1 MSSDYTYDEQGQF
14 FPFFILTLSGLVTL
28 PLTYNLLRPSKGE
41 TLQITSVLD
50 IGRVLYQN
58 TDLRTLKELENTAPR
73 IISDFK
79 PQHADLVEAQKR
91 KRLRKERRIKRIV
104 TVIIG
109 YIVMAWMVY
118 LIMVTAR
125 SVAKV
130 YDPYEILGVSRSADE
145 KAISRH
151 FKRLSLIYHPDKIR
165 PDPAKNETMDTLNQ
179 RFVELTKAYKALTD
193 EEIRNNYL
201 QYGHPDGKQS
211 FSIGIALPKLIVME
225 GNGKYVL
232 LVYGALLGVL
242 LPYIVGKWWYGSQRY
257 TKERVLVASAGNI
270 FREYKEDITDG
281 GIINALSSGE
291 EFNEMLKGARAE
303 SGLAKLEKRVL
314 AEESTFLSAKDRE
327 TLKQMDN
334 SSRRK
339 ALALLWAY
347 LGRIDLGDETLD
359 SEKYEV
365 APMALSLEEAF
376 NSISLAFGNL
386 RPIIGAFQTSQNL
399 IQAVAPGSSPLLQ
412 LPNFTEAVV
421 KSVEGEHA
429 KEHFSVQKF
438 MKMTEEERRKLTVG
452 AGLLSEKQYTD
463 AVSVARQLP
472 ALEVSK
478 AFFKVMGE
486 KVITPSSLVQLVVK
500 ARFIPPGCTEAP
512 AVNEL
517 DLEDIDPDEED
528 LDALM
533 GRKPAKNRAT
543 KLVDGKKV
551 ETKVETVQP
560 PLAHAPYFAR
570 DHSPRWHI
578 FLADAKQGKMAVPP
592 FTFTTFDKPIL
603 DEAGKPTFNVQTLK
617 MQFQAPPQVGDFTF
631 VMHMVCDSYL
641 GLDTKM
647 EITLHIDDPAK
658 AAALEEDDD
667 ISEPDEDSIAGQMHA
682 LKTGQPPKKTRKAS
696 EDSSDESDTDGDVG
710 DTSDTNTET
719 EDED

>member
-1 MSSDYTYDEQGQF
+1 M
-14 FPFFILTLSGLVTL
+14 L
-28 PLTYNLLRPSKGE
+28 
-41 TLQITSVLD
+41 
-50 IGRVLYQN
+50 
-58 TDLRTLKELENTAPR
+58 
-73 IISDFK
+73 
-79 PQHADLVEAQKR
+79 
-91 KRLRKERRIKRIV
+91 
-104 TVIIG
+104 
-109 YIVMAWMVY
+109 
-118 LIMVTAR
+118 
-125 SVAKV
+125 
-130 YDPYEILGVSRSADE
+130 
-145 KAISRH
+145 
-151 FKRLSLIYHPDKIR
+151 
-165 PDPAKNETMDTLNQ
+165 NE

-291 EFNEMLKGARAE
+291 EFKDMLKGSHAE
-303 SGLAKLEKRVL
+303 TGLAKLEKKVL
-314 AEESTFLSAKDRE
+314 AEENTFLSAKDRE
-327 TLKQMDN
+327 TLKQMD
-334 SSRRK
+334 SSTRRK
-339 ALALLWAY
+339 TLALLWAY
-347 LGRIDLGDETLD
+347 LGRIDLGDASLD
-359 SEKYEV
+359 AEKFEA
-365 APMALSLEEAF
+365 APTALSLGEAF
-376 NSISLAFGNL
+376 TAIALAFGNL
-386 RPIIGAFQTSQNL
+386 RPILGAFQTSQSL
-399 IQAVAPGSSPLLQ
+399 IQAVPPGSSPLLQ
-412 LPNFTEAVV
+412 LPNFTNAVV
-421 KSVEGEHA
+421 KSVEGEHN
-429 KEHFSVQKF
+429 KNHITVQQF
-438 MKMTEEERRKLTVG
+438 MKMPETQRRSLTVG
-452 AGLLSEKQYTD
+452 AGLLTEKQYTD
-463 AVSVARQLP
+463 AIAVARQLP
-472 ALEVSK
+472 VLEVSK

-500 ARFIPPGCTEAP
+500 ARFVPPGCTEVP

-517 DLEDIDPDEED
+517 DLEDIDPDEDD

-533 GRKPAKNRAT
+533 GRKPAKNRTT

-551 ETKVETVQP
+551 PTKVETIQP

-570 DHSPRWHI
+570 DHSPRWNI

-592 FTFTTFDKPIL
+592 FTFTTFDKPIH
-603 DEAGKPTFNVQTLK
+603 DEAGKPSFNVQTLK

-631 VMHMVCDSYL
+631 ALHMVCDSYL

-658 AAALEEDDD
+658 AAALEEEDD
-667 ISEPDEDSIAGQMHA
+667 ISEPDEGTFPSCNPVCSMRRDHLLTKFFADSIAGQMHA
-682 LKTGQPPKKTRKAS
+682 LKTGQAPKKKPRKAS
-696 EDSSDESDTDGDVG
+696 DSSSEESDTDGDAG

-719 EDED
+719 DVED

>member
-14 FPFFILTLSGLVTL
+14 FPFFILTLTGLVTL
-28 PLTYNLLRPSKGE
+28 PLTYNLLRPSK
-41 TLQITSVLD
+41 D
-50 IGRVLYQN
+50 
-58 TDLRTLKELENTAPR
+58 LENTAPR
-73 IISDFK
+73 IKSDFK

-91 KRLRKERRIKRIV
+91 KRLRKERRIKRII
-104 TVIIG
+104 TVIVG
-109 YIVMAWMVY
+109 YIVMAWMAY
-118 LIMVTAR
+118 LILVTAR
-125 SVAKV
+125 TTTKL
-130 YDPYEILGVSRSADE
+130 YDPYDILGVSRSADE

-151 FKRLSLIYHPDKIR
+151 YKRLSLIYHPDKIR
-165 PDPAKNETMDTLNQ
+165 PDPAKNETMEMLNE

-201 QYGHPDGKQS
+201 QFGHPDGKQS

-270 FREYKEDITDG
+270 FREYKDDITDG
-281 GIINALSSGE
+281 GIVGALSSGE
-291 EFNEMLKGARAE
+291 EFKDMLRGDQAE
-303 SGLAKLEKRVL
+303 TGLAKLETKVL
-314 AEESTFLSAKDRE
+314 AEDSSLSAKDRE
-327 TLKQMDN
+327 TIKKMDD
-334 SSRRK
+334 STRRK

-347 LGRIDLGDETLD
+347 LDRIDLGDASLD
-359 SEKYEV
+359 SEKYEA
-365 APMALSLEEAF
+365 APIALSLGEAF
-376 NSISLAFGNL
+376 TAISLAFGNL
-386 RPIIGAFQTSQNL
+386 RPILGGFQTSQNL
-399 IQAVAPGSSPLLQ
+399 IQAA
-412 LPNFTEAVV
+412 
-421 KSVEGEHA
+421 VEGEHS
-429 KEHFSVQKF
+429 KNHLNVQSF
-438 MKMTEEERRKLTVG
+438 MNIPEVERRKLTVG
-452 AGLLSEKQYTD
+452 AGLLSEKQYID
-463 AVSVARQLP
+463 AISVAQQLP

-500 ARFIPPGCTEAP
+500 ARFVPPGCTDVP
-512 AVNEL
+512 PVNEL
-517 DLEDIDPDEED
+517 DLEDIDPDEDD

-551 ETKVETVQP
+551 ENKVETIQP

-603 DEAGKPTFNVQTLK
+603 DEAGKPTFNMQTLK
-617 MQFQAPPQVGDFTF
+617 MQFQAPPQVGDFNF
-631 VMHMVCDSYL
+631 VMNMVCDSYM
-641 GLDTKM
+641 GLDTKL
-647 EITLHIDDPAK
+647 EVTLHIDDPAK

-682 LKTGQPPKKTRKAS
+682 LKTGQAPKKKTRKAS
-696 EDSSDESDTDGDVG
+696 DDSSDESDTDGDAG

>member
-14 FPFFILTLSGLVTL
+14 FPFFILTLTGLVTL
-28 PLTYNLLRPSKGE
+28 PLTYNLLRPSK
-41 TLQITSVLD
+41 
-50 IGRVLYQN
+50 
-58 TDLRTLKELENTAPR
+58 ELENTAPR
-73 IISDFK
+73 IKSDFK

-91 KRLRKERRIKRIV
+91 KRLRKERRIKRII
-104 TVIIG
+104 TVILG
-109 YIVMAWMVY
+109 YVVMAWMIY

-125 SVAKV
+125 TTTKL
-130 YDPYEILGVSRSADE
+130 YDPYDILGVSRSADE

-151 FKRLSLIYHPDKIR
+151 YKRLSLIYHPDKIR
-165 PDPAKNETMDTLNQ
+165 PDPAKNETIEDLNE

-211 FSIGIALPKLIVME
+211 FSIGIALPKLIVMD

-291 EFNEMLKGARAE
+291 EFKEMLNGAQAE
-303 SGLAKLEKRVL
+303 AGLAKLEKNVL
-314 AEESTFLSAKDRE
+314 SDKWAFLSPKDRE
-327 TLKQMDN
+327 AIKQMDDTT
-334 SSRRK
+334 RRK

-347 LGRIDLGDETLD
+347 LGRIDLGDATLD
-359 SEKYEV
+359 AEKYEA
-365 APMALSLEEAF
+365 APIALSLSEAF
-376 NSISLAFGNL
+376 TAISLAFGSL
-386 RPIIGAFQTSQNL
+386 RPIIGSFTTSQNL
-399 IQAVAPGSSPLLQ
+399 IQALAPGASPLMQ
-412 LPNFTEAVV
+412 LPNFSDAVV
-421 KSVEGEHA
+421 RAVEGEHI
-429 KEHFSVQKF
+429 KEHITVQQF
-438 MKMTEEERRKLTVG
+438 MKMPEQQRHSLTVG
-452 AGLLSEKQYTD
+452 AGLLSEKQYSEAIT
-463 AVSVARQLP
+463 VAQQLP
-472 ALEVSK
+472 VLDISR

-500 ARFIPPGCTEAP
+500 ARFIPPGCTSVP
-512 AVNEL
+512 PVNEL
-517 DLEDIDPDEED
+517 DLEDIDPDEDD

-551 ETKVETVQP
+551 ESKVETIQP

-658 AAALEEDDD
+658 AATVDEEDE

-682 LKTGQPPKKTRKAS
+682 LKTGQPPKKKTKKPS
-696 EDSSDESDTDGDVG
+696 DSSSEESDTDGDAG